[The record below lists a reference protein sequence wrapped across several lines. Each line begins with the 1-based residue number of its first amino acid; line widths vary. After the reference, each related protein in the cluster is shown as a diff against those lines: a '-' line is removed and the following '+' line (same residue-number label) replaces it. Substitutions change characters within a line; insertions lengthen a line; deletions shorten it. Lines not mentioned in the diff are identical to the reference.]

1 MKKIQKEKKKKENK
15 RSGARANKQT
25 FLRNA
30 SNNGARGTS
39 GFFLFDRHFS
49 FYTERKRS
57 GQTAVEYL
65 LILASAIVFITVA
78 AYYIKNNVLT
88 G

>member
-1 MKKIQKEKKKKENK
+1 MTFMKKTQKEEKKKEKNK
-15 RSGARANKQT
+15 RSGARA
-25 FLRNA
+25 
-30 SNNGARGTS
+30 TS

-57 GQTAVEYL
+57 AQTAVEYL

>member
-1 MKKIQKEKKKKENK
+1 MGKIQKKSK
-15 RSGARANKQT
+15 R
-25 FLRNA
+25 
-30 SNNGARGTS
+30 
-39 GFFLFDRHFS
+39 
-49 FYTERKRS
+49 

>member
-1 MKKIQKEKKKKENK
+1 MKKLKKD
-15 RSGARANKQT
+15 KQ
-25 FLRNA
+25 
-30 SNNGARGTS
+30 
-39 GFFLFDRHFS
+39 
-49 FYTERKRS
+49 RKA
-57 GQTAVEYL
+57 QTAVEYL